1 MGEAAP
7 EDDLGASAEEDFG
20 VAVGAFVG
28 AVGVLVAG
36 AVVGD
41 GDFFGEAEG
50 ASAAKAVATV
60 KANRANTINWR
71 AIFIFVFIEINK
83 RIFQKLKQYYYYVFL
98 FFLL

>member
-20 VAVGAFVG
+20 VEVGDLAG

-50 ASAAKAVATV
+50 ASAAKAVATM
-60 KANRANTINWR
+60 KAKRANTINWR
-71 AIFIFVFIEINK
+71 AI
-83 RIFQKLKQYYYYVFL
+83 LFL
-98 FFLL
+98 FLLRLIRGYSES